1 MFYLLLLFFLPL
13 TAFTSYNVGCIKIYD
28 GGRQANGQQVIR
40 IFNGCPEKMMVN
52 ACVLTDNGKAKLYSS
67 GRTIPVAGNFTLY
80 TFPFDRPVKIDA
92 TYSPFAPPVP
102 QMCMSANPSKKL
114 LLSSNGFYPRL

>member
-1 MFYLLLLFFLPL
+1 MFFLLLLFFFPL
-13 TAFTSYNVGCIKIYD
+13 AAFTSYNVGCIKIYD

-40 IFNGCPEKMMVN
+40 LFNGCAEKMMVN
-52 ACVLTDNGKAKLYSS
+52 ACVLTDNGKTKLYSS

-102 QMCMSANPSKKL
+102 EMCASTSGPKKL
-114 LLSSNGFYPRL
+114 LLSSTGFYP

>member
-1 MFYLLLLFFLPL
+1 MLAIFLLFFFPL
-13 TAFTSYNVGCIKIYD
+13 AAFSSYNVGCMKIYD
-28 GGRQANGQQVIR
+28 GGMQPNGQQVIR

-52 ACVLTDNGKAKLYSS
+52 ACVLTDNGKTKLYSS
-67 GRTIPVAGNFTLY
+67 GRTVPVAGNFTLY

-102 QMCMSANPSKKL
+102 QMCLSKKSIKEIAFL
-114 LLSSNGFYPRL
+114 AQVIL